1 MEEQSQQ
8 AAPSEQSQAQTPAPT
23 PTKTEPPP
31 ALLDEI
37 KSLRAERAQLREQVA
52 DLTGKIE
59 QAQGLEAQLTT
70 TRRDLDLARAGLTD
84 PEAIAVAEVIWGRLP
99 ADTRPTLPDWFASV
113 RESGDIPRGLA
124 AYVSAPGASAPGA
137 SSSAAEASRGPS
149 TPQPT
154 PGTMTEQ
161 APPAPVDA
169 KSRLQAA
176 TEKLHTLRRIGG
188 SSDEMNQARIELQ
201 QALTAL
207 RR

>member
-23 PTKTEPPP
+23 PTKPEPPP

-84 PEAIAVAEVIWGRLP
+84 PEAIAVAEVIWG
-99 ADTRPTLPDWFASV
+99 DCRPTLARPFPTGSPPFASLETFRAGWRPMYPPRAPLPPV
-113 RESGDIPRGLA
+113 RPPR
-124 AYVSAPGASAPGA
+124 
-137 SSSAAEASRGPS
+137 R
-149 TPQPT
+149 
-154 PGTMTEQ
+154 
-161 APPAPVDA
+161 
-169 KSRLQAA
+169 
-176 TEKLHTLRRIGG
+176 LRRPVGLPLPSRPPG
-188 SSDEMNQARIELQ
+188 R
-201 QALTAL
+201 
-207 RR
+207 